1 MGKLLAALEKSV
13 VKSPPLWL
21 MRQAGRYLPEYR
33 QARARAGSFWKLCMT
48 PELAAEVTLQP
59 MRRYGF
65 DAAILFSDILVVP
78 YAFGREIAFE
88 EGEGPRL
95 DPVRS
100 VQELD
105 LNPLHWHSRLEPVR
119 DAMRRVRAELSPET
133 DLLGFCGAP
142 WTLATYMAE
151 GRGSTDQRAAKL
163 WGYRDPEG
171 FAQFLE
177 VIERCVAQ
185 HLVAQLEA
193 GATAVQ
199 LFDSWAGS
207 LPEKAFAQ
215 WVIAPTR
222 RIVDAV
228 RAARPGAK
236 IIGFPRVATLE
247 GYRKYA
253 EETGVDAVSLDTA
266 VPLRWAVTQLGS
278 NVTLQGNLD
287 PILLIAGGRALERAV
302 DELLEE
308 TQSVPFIAILGH
320 GILPETPLE
329 HVALLV
335 DRIKGPH

>member
-1 MGKLLAALEKSV
+1 
-13 VKSPPLWL
+13 
-21 MRQAGRYLPEYR
+21 
-33 QARARAGSFWKLCMT
+33 
-48 PELAAEVTLQP
+48 
-59 MRRYGF
+59 
-65 DAAILFSDILVVP
+65 
-78 YAFGREIAFE
+78 
-88 EGEGPRL
+88 
-95 DPVRS
+95 
-100 VQELD
+100 
-105 LNPLHWHSRLEPVR
+105 
-119 DAMRRVRAELSPET
+119 
-133 DLLGFCGAP
+133 
-142 WTLATYMAE
+142 
-151 GRGSTDQRAAKL
+151 
-163 WGYRDPEG
+163 
-171 FAQFLE
+171 
-177 VIERCVAQ
+177 
-185 HLVAQLEA
+185 
-193 GATAVQ
+193 VQ

-308 TQSVPFIAILGH
+308 TQSVPFIANLGH